1 MKGVRDSDRAFSF
14 KAAMYVNQSS
24 VCRNNGFK
32 GHTLHNVAFN
42 KMHRLW
48 KTYISRKINKDFEVS
63 QCKHDMKGN

>member
-1 MKGVRDSDRAFSF
+1 MTGGKKAREGARDEGSEGQLVRGFSF
-14 KAAMYVNQSS
+14 KAAMCVNQSS

-48 KTYISRKINKDFEVS
+48 KTYIPRK
-63 QCKHDMKGN
+63 